1 MIVDI
6 VSPYRLFLGCPFSLD
21 LPAKA
26 QEMSAS
32 TRAGLHIMKTTFNWN
47 DLCYFPAV
55 ARKARPRRLSGRVP
69 AGLRSWHMAYNAVG
83 PVFAAL
89 SM

>member
-1 MIVDI
+1 
-6 VSPYRLFLGCPFSLD
+6 
-21 LPAKA
+21 
-26 QEMSAS
+26 
-32 TRAGLHIMKTTFNWN
+32 MKTTFNWN